1 MEHRDHRHEHVVHR
15 HVGRGGDERTGFRHA
30 FQSPCAH
37 FAVPPHDEVAARQQA
52 SRRLRILRFDFRGV
66 GLARSGRE
74 IMGGID
80 QMMLRRELRHL
91 RVAQRFHG
99 GTWRR
104 FSFGCHGF
112 HCATARRYGTQT
124 VEGPMRDRRSAYF
137 FFLPHPAFFCTILP
151 SNDAENH
158 ADEGAGRVTRMERSR
173 HSQPRHNKNR
183 HPHDADAGGRYG
195 TRP

>member
-124 VEGPMRDRRSAYF
+124 VESQTEADRSFGMAARST
-137 FFLPHPAFFCTILP
+137 AFSVCSIDSSFCLNWVNCCCNMAICC
-151 SNDAENH
+151 DCW
-158 ADEGAGRVTRMERSR
+158 
-173 HSQPRHNKNR
+173 
-183 HPHDADAGGRYG
+183 
-195 TRP
+195 